1 MKKIATL
8 LSLLVIAV
16 SASAAVHNDE
26 QHKSDAVYESVRQ
39 QYARGRIS
47 PDSVAG
53 IGLYHKAV
61 NPALA
66 ERCLKLGAAD
76 GNLRSTMEIGVLYAF
91 SPEFSNRQA
100 DGLKLLEA
108 AAKGGSKEA
117 NEYLGLYYFNHG
129 DYARAKACF
138 DAGAPLT
145 NGFAYAA
152 LGSMYLDGN
161 GVAKNNAKVRENYR
175 QAALKGYPRGEA
187 LYGFNLRT
195 KTGGKIDY
203 PESFFW
209 LYIAGDLGD
218 DAARTTLYLPRL
230 NNSTPTTETEQKALT
245 ALQFIEMAH
254 RGKSFKNDPLY
265 KDGFL
270 KGLKA
275 QEQAA
280 EQGDD
285 WARFY
290 LGSMNYNGDF
300 LNQNY
305 AQALRYYEPI
315 ARNGKLPRTVLA
327 VVNQRLAQMYRDGN
341 GTKADASKADYYMH
355 RAAQYGSQS
364 AYKSV
369 EQVRQ

>member
-8 LSLLVIAV
+8 VSLLFIAV
-16 SASAAVHNDE
+16 SVSAIG
-26 QHKSDAVYESVRQ
+26 HKTNQRTDDAIYESVRQ
-39 QYARGRIS
+39 QHAQGRIS
-47 PDSVAG
+47 ADSVAS
-53 IGLYHKAV
+53 IGLYHKV
-61 NPALA
+61 WSPALA
-66 ERCLKLGAAD
+66 ERCLKLAAT
-76 GNLRSTMEIGVLYAF
+76 GGSLRGTMELGVLYAF
-91 SPEFSNRQA
+91 SPEFADRQ
-100 DGLKLLEA
+100 DEGLKLLQTA
-108 AAKGGSKEA
+108 VKGGDKEA

-138 DAGAPLT
+138 DAAAPLV
-145 NGFAYAA
+145 NGFAYTA

-161 GVAKNNAKVRENYR
+161 GVKKNPSKVRENYR
-175 QAALKGYPRGEA
+175 QAALKGYTRGET

-209 LYIAGDLGD
+209 LYIGGDLGD

-230 NNSTPTTETEQKALT
+230 NNHTPTTETEQQAQMALT
-245 ALQFIEMAH
+245 YIELAH
-254 RGKSFKNDPLY
+254 KGKSIKNDPLY

-270 KGLKA
+270 PGLKA
-275 QEQAA
+275 KEAA
-280 EQGDD
+280 AQKGDD
-285 WARFY
+285 WARYY

-315 ARNGKLPRTVLA
+315 AANAKLPKTVLA
-327 VVNQRLAQMYRDGN
+327 VVNERLAEMYRDGK
-341 GTKADASKADYYMH
+341 GTHADAAKAAQYM
-355 RAAQYGSQS
+355 RKAAQYGSLS

-369 EQVRQ
+369 EKINQ

>member
-8 LSLLVIAV
+8 LSLLFIAV
-16 SASAAVHNDE
+16 SASAAGHNDD
-26 QHKSDAVYESVRQ
+26 QHKSDAIYESVRQ
-39 QYARGRIS
+39 QYTHGRIS
-47 PDSVAG
+47 ADSVAG
-53 IGLYHKAV
+53 VGLYHKAWS
-61 NPALA
+61 PALA
-66 ERCLKLGAAD
+66 ERCLKLAAAD
-76 GNLRSTMEIGVLYAF
+76 GNLRSTMELGVLYAF
-91 SPEFSNRQA
+91 SPEFSSRQA
-100 DGLKLLEA
+100 EGLKLLEA

-129 DYARAKACF
+129 DYTRAKSCF
-138 DAGAPLT
+138 DAGAPFK

-152 LGSMYLDGN
+152 LGSMYMDGN
-161 GVAKNNAKVRENYR
+161 GVAKNSAKVRESYH

-195 KTGGKIDY
+195 KTGGAIDY
-203 PESFFW
+203 PDSFFW
-209 LYIAGDLGD
+209 LYIGGDLGD

-230 NNSTPTTETEQKALT
+230 NHNTPTTETEKKALT
-245 ALQFIEMAH
+245 ALQFIEMAQ
-254 RGKSFKNDPLY
+254 RGKSIKNDPLY

-285 WARFY
+285 WARYY

-315 ARNGKLPRTVLA
+315 ARNGKLPRTALA
-327 VVNQRLAQMYRDGN
+327 VVNERLAEMYRDGK
-341 GTKADASKADYYMH
+341 GTKADASKADHYMH
-355 RAAQYGSQS
+355 RAAQYGSLT
-364 AYKSV
+364 AYKTV
-369 EQVRQ
+369 EKITR